1 MKKILV
7 FFAAVVMTGTLMAG
21 GLVTNT
27 NQSALFT
34 RFLSR
39 NASTWIDAVYF
50 NPAGLSTLGDGFYLS
65 LNNQTIGQTKSIL
78 SNYSYLSDTPK
89 EYLGNVSAPLFPGVY
104 MAYNTGN
111 WSFSAGFNPIGGGGG
126 ATYDNGLPSFEMGI
140 ADLVPL
146 LSSQGFATSQYA
158 ADIFFEGSSIYF
170 GYQGNIGY
178 KINDMLSV
186 AVGVRLVSASNT
198 YQGHLKNI
206 QINPTFPAF
215 GTQYS
220 GEMVLASDFFTSG
233 AVTLNELATGA
244 SLYFDGLQQIV
255 AGGGGSLLLTDGS
268 LAGLSDGQIAQ
279 IQGIIGAAGQDITG
293 LTIGKAQII
302 LGAAAP
308 IFAEKANTMSEYAAG
323 TQDILVDAG
332 ESGMGYAS
340 IFSVNF
346 TPSDN
351 LNIAVKYESQTNL
364 VLTTKVFDN
373 KGGGIFSDGTTTIAD
388 MPALLAAGIQYK
400 PFDKLTVSGSMN
412 LYFDKN
418 VDYDGSESLD
428 INMIDKNF
436 KEFAV
441 GLEYGLTDKLRA
453 SAGWLG
459 TYTGVNSSFQN
470 DQRYSLNTNTLGG
483 GLGFRVTDM
492 LDLNFG
498 AQYTFYQEGSKA
510 YDYMLGSNA
519 IPVIETY
526 NKTTWVVA
534 VGLDFTF

>member
-1 MKKILV
+1 MKKLLT
-7 FFAAVVMTGTLMAG
+7 FFAAIVMTGSVMAG

-78 SNYSYLSDTPK
+78 NNYSYLTDTPK
-89 EYLGNVSAPLFPGVY
+89 EYIGNVSAPLFPGVY
-104 MAYNTGN
+104 MAYNTGK

-146 LSSQGFATSQYA
+146 LVGQGFATSQYA
-158 ADIFFEGSSIYF
+158 ADIFFEGSSVYF

-178 KINDMLSV
+178 KINDMFSV
-186 AVGVRLVSASNT
+186 ALGIRLVSAANT

-206 QINPTFPAF
+206 QINPNFPAF

-220 GEMVLASDFFTSG
+220 GEMVLASEFFTSG
-233 AVTLNELATGA
+233 AATMNGLADGA
-244 SLYFDGLQQIV
+244 NQYFTGLQQIV
-255 AGGGGSLLLTDGS
+255 AGGGGGLLLTEGA
-268 LAGLSDGQIAQ
+268 LAGLSDIQIAQ
-279 IQGIIGAAGQDITG
+279 IQGIIGAAGQDVTG

-302 LGAAAP
+302 LGAAAAG
-308 IFAEKANTMSEYAAG
+308 FAENANTMSAYAAG
-323 TQDILVDAG
+323 TQDILVDA
-332 ESGMGYAS
+332 EETGMGYAS
-340 IFSVNF
+340 IISVNF
-346 TPSDN
+346 KPSDK
-351 LNIAVKYESQTNL
+351 LNIAVKYETQTNL

-373 KGGGIFSDGTTTIAD
+373 KGGGIFSDGSTTIAD

-400 PFDKLTVSGSMN
+400 PFDKFTISGSMN

-436 KEFAV
+436 KEFAI
-441 GLEYGLTDKLRA
+441 GLEYGITEKLRA
-453 SAGWLG
+453 STGWIG
-459 TYTGVNSSFQN
+459 TFTGVNSLYQN
-470 DQRYSLNTNTLGG
+470 DQRYSLNTNTFGG
-483 GLGFRVTDM
+483 GFGFRINDM
-492 LDLNFG
+492 LDLNLG
-498 AQYTFYQEGSKA
+498 AQYTFYEEGSKA
-510 YDYMLGSNA
+510 FDYMLGANA

-526 NKTTWVVA
+526 NKTTWVLA